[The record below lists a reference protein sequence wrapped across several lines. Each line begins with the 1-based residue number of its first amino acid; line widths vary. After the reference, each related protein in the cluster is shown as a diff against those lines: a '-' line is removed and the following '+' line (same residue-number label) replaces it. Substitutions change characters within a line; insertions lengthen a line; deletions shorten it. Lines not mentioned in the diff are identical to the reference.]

1 MCRYLKGVD
10 NSDSV
15 LEWKSKGLSDESIK
29 SPSAPDN
36 FLNPT
41 VSYYG
46 NKMGVIFSE
55 SCLKQDEITYT
66 HGKIVN
72 IYIIYEIS
80 KNYNI
85 SSYPALENRKVQL
98 H

>member
-1 MCRYLKGVD
+1 MD

-85 SSYPALENRKVQL
+85 SSYPALENC
-98 H
+98 

>member
-1 MCRYLKGVD
+1 MCRYLKRVD

-29 SPSAPDN
+29 SSSAPNN
-36 FLNPT
+36 FLNSR
-41 VSYYG
+41 VSYYS

-66 HGKIVN
+66 HGRIVN

-85 SSYPALENRKVQL
+85 SSYPALENC
-98 H
+98 

>member
-1 MCRYLKGVD
+1 MCRYLKRVD

-29 SPSAPDN
+29 SSSAPNN
-36 FLNPT
+36 FLNSR

-55 SCLKQDEITYT
+55 SCLKQDKITYT
-66 HGKIVN
+66 HGRIVN

-85 SSYPALENRKVQL
+85 SSYPALENC
-98 H
+98 